1 MPTYAYR
8 CKNCDHS
15 FDIVQSFSDD
25 SLTTCPECAGT
36 LRKVFGNIGVA
47 FKGSGFYRND
57 SREGGSTQS
66 SASNGSP
73 AGESSDSVA
82 SKPAE
87 KSAETSAEGKAPSA
101 PAEKS
106 KAPAASS
113 ASAASS

>member
-36 LRKVFGNIGVA
+36 LRKIFGNVGVA

-57 SREGGSTQS
+57 SRESGSTQS
-66 SASNGSP
+66 SASTGSP
-73 AGESSDSVA
+73 SGESPDSAA

-87 KSAETSAEGKAPSA
+87 KSAEGKTSGTS
-101 PAEKS
+101 AEKS
-106 KAPAASS
+106 KAATAST

>member
-8 CKNCDHS
+8 CKNCNHS

-36 LRKVFGNIGVA
+36 LRKIFGNVGVA

-57 SREGGSTQS
+57 SRESGSTQS
-66 SASNGSP
+66 AASNGNS
-73 AGESSDSVA
+73 AGDSSDSA

-87 KSAETSAEGKAPSA
+87 KSAEGKPSAA
-101 PAEKS
+101 PAETS
-106 KAPAASS
+106 KPVAAASTS
-113 ASAASS
+113 SSAATS

>member
-36 LRKVFGNIGVA
+36 LRKVFGNIGIA

-57 SREGGSTQS
+57 SRESGSTQS

-73 AGESSDSVA
+73 AGESSDSAA

-87 KSAETSAEGKAPSA
+87 KSVEGKTSSA

-106 KAPAASS
+106 KAPAAST